1 MHAPSILNFIF
12 ISLEIKYFNVI
23 LSYNTFHPL
32 SKQQTSSQSIFQVP
46 SSSCF
51 VPSSLLF
58 PDLCT
63 CEGMITIKKHSNKY
77 ALVKLQDGQTVE
89 KSQTEKFIV
98 KEKFII
104 KEIVIISCQELLA
117 TLFVYKPKRSLTKS
131 NVDFLF
137 QIAPSRFLSSWKKQ
151 KLFFILN

>member
-12 ISLEIKYFNVI
+12 ISLKIKYFNVI

-63 CEGMITIKKHSNKY
+63 CEGMITIKKHSNRY

-98 KEKFII
+98 KE
-104 KEIVIISCQELLA
+104 IVTISCQELLA
-117 TLFVYKPKRSLTKS
+117 TLFVYKPKRSITKS